1 MQKFFDQ
8 AISGNWSYNPLHFPN
23 NEVPMSMMIQ
33 DLLNT
38 YKFGWKT
45 SYYQNTYD
53 YKTDDSV
60 EEAKETVLLPQAVPM
75 DDAEAECEACAI

>member
-1 MQKFFDQ
+1 
-8 AISGNWSYNPLHFPN
+8 
-23 NEVPMSMMIQ
+23 MSVMMQ

-53 YKTDDSV
+53 YKTDDDEPAHSLGWHDNVKEKPV
-60 EEAKETVLLPQAVPM
+60 ERTEFNGTDEEY
-75 DDAEAECEACAI
+75 DDYCEACNI